1 LALFDAGW
9 TTAQVAALVAGL
21 PLFLSLA
28 GSGSN
33 TDFVN
38 LVYRNVTG
46 VAPSPG
52 DLNFYAG
59 MLDGGISR
67 ADLLAMA
74 AGTAANA
81 QHVDLVGLAATGLEY
96 L

>member
-1 LALFDAGW
+1 MRVWSTTQAAG
-9 TTAQVAALVAGL
+9 LVAGL

-28 GSGSN
+28 GSSSD

-38 LVYRNVTG
+38 LVYRNVVG
-46 VAPSPG
+46 VAPPPA
-52 DLNFYAG
+52 DLNLYVGA
-59 MLDGGISR
+59 LEGGTSR

-74 AGTAANA
+74 A
-81 QHVDLVGLAATGLEY
+81 QYVDLVGLAATGLEY